1 MKTSAEGIE
10 PGLTVAAV
18 ARRIGVA
25 PDTLRTWDRRYGMGP
40 SQHVPGKHRRY
51 TAADVA
57 RIEIMARLV
66 KDGVMPGEA
75 ARVAQNADVSEVK
88 MIRPV
93 LQVVTDD
100 EVIDERVADFDSS
113 KNAIRGLTRAA
124 NMLDKD
130 ACSSLVAR
138 LLDSKGVIWT
148 WDSVLVP
155 VLTSIGEKWAA
166 TGEGVEVEHLI
177 AEVVIDELRTI
188 SEELVDAV
196 NVRPVLL
203 VSAPHEL
210 HTLPIYAIEAALA
223 QHQIACRML
232 GARMPGEA
240 LASATK
246 KIGPSAVVV
255 WSSSM
260 GTADVKVWDQ
270 IEPARPMPLKIAV
283 GPGWDEQLPS
293 DVETASNLADVVA
306 LLVKSVGH

>member
-1 MKTSAEGIE
+1 MNNSAEGIQ
-10 PGLTVAAV
+10 PGLTVTAV

-51 TAADVA
+51 TAADLA

-66 KDGVMPGEA
+66 KDGVMPSEA

-93 LQVVTDD
+93 LQVVAED
-100 EVIDERVADFDSS
+100 EPINERVADFDSA
-113 KNAIRGLTRAA
+113 KNSIRGLTRAA
-124 NMLDKD
+124 NMLDQN
-130 ACSSLVAR
+130 ACSALVAR

-155 VLTSIGEKWAA
+155 VLTAVGEKWAA
-166 TGEGVEVEHLI
+166 TGEGVEVEHLL

-188 SEELVDAV
+188 SEELVDPV

-223 QHQIACRML
+223 QQQIACRML
-232 GARMPGEA
+232 GARMPSDA
-240 LASATK
+240 LASAAK
-246 KIGPSAVVV
+246 KIGPSVVVV

-260 GTADVKVWDQ
+260 GTADPKVWAQ
-270 IEPARPMPLKIAV
+270 LEPARPMPMKIAV
-283 GPGWDEQLPS
+283 GPGWDAQLPS
-293 DVETASNLADVVA
+293 DVQTATNLSEVVSM
-306 LLVKSVGH
+306 LVQAVGH